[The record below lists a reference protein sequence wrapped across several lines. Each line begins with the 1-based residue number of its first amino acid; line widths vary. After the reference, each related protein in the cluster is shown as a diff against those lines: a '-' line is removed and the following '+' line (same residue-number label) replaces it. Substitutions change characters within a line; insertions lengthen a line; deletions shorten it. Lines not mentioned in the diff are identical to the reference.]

1 MPGDFLRAQDHAI
14 NRLRPALILLR
25 VRFVAYP
32 QFARG
37 SPRPFIV
44 AKEDHLD
51 VRVQQHPALQRI
63 ALDDA
68 AVASKGLP
76 RREERQHF
84 LVTLHNSRGSGRNE
98 RGIPYEKLASHL
110 ATDESFY
117 SCPRRLRDSCIRSTG
132 SATRFASY

>member
-1 MPGDFLRAQDHAI
+1 MPGDFLHSQKHAI
-14 NRLRPALILLR
+14 HPVRTALILLR
-25 VRFVAYP
+25 VRLVAYA

-37 SPRPFIV
+37 FPRPFIV

-84 LVTLHNSRGSGRNE
+84 LVTCTSRAALDGTSEGYRMKNSLHTLQRMN
-98 RGIPYEKLASHL
+98 P
-110 ATDESFY
+110 
-117 SCPRRLRDSCIRSTG
+117 STPVPG
-132 SATRFASY
+132 G